1 MGEYGYAY
9 RSISTYSTIRNGTRE
24 PAVIKPFVP
33 FNPKSNN
40 GSNYSEG
47 AVTRK
52 KIVPVTG
59 RPYDEPATEKYP
71 SSEDES
77 DDDERRRQLSPV
89 RSSPRKVDVQF
100 PAKVQQNHEGSPDP
114 QRYGPIVDHDRHT
127 PHPTADGRKPIGG
140 STVNNHDGSYGTNCP
155 YGGDRDGRRPIGI
168 SPIKNGKFGGG
179 PNGYGSAHRAT
190 AIGDPS
196 PYKDGRKP
204 IGGGIRSSHD
214 GYNNGYGGDKDG
226 RMPIGIN
233 PVKND
238 KYDGTNRYGSDHRAT
253 PVGDPNPYK
262 EGRKPIGGGNLR
274 STHDGY
280 HDNGYGGDKEGRKP
294 IGISPIGNNNYD
306 GPNGYGGDHRATGVG
321 DPNTYKEGRKPI
333 GVGSPKST
341 HDGYNNGKGYGGD
354 TEVRKPI
361 GIGSNIKNNNYD
373 DPNRYGG
380 DHRAAAVGD
389 TNPYKEGRKPIGVGS
404 IRSTQDGYDS
414 PNGYGSDYNK
424 KEGYKPTRNGSYGNG
439 YGNSNHNDK
448 PFVSSSNPKY
458 DDGDNAANYYN
469 NRSNFNGPK
478 INSYWT
484 AAPRKGTQL
493 SEPIHDINKAMELL
507 KMEAAKRDQQHS
519 NKNHYYDSPTS
530 GNASPRFTDRTGSG
544 ATMRPYGN
552 VNQLQSPPR
561 DSQTRVTF
569 IDDAS
574 DYDDDDYYRR
584 DDRGRYGYHD
594 AVIDSREAEKKF
606 KGLKIN

>member
-9 RSISTYSTIRNGTRE
+9 RSISTYSTIRNGIRE

-47 AVTRK
+47 AVNSK

-71 SSEDES
+71 SSEDEF

-89 RSSPRKVDVQF
+89 HSSPRKVDVQF
-100 PAKVQQNHEGSPDP
+100 PAKVQQNHEGSHDP
-114 QRYGPIVDHDRHT
+114 QRYGPIVDRGRHT
-127 PHPTADGRKPIGG
+127 PQPSADGRKPIGG
-140 STVNNHDGSYGTNCP
+140 STVNNHNDSYGTNYP
-155 YGGDRDGRRPIGI
+155 YGGDRDGRKPIGI
-168 SPIKNGKFGGG
+168 SPIKNRKYGGG
-179 PNGYGSAHRAT
+179 PNGYGGAHRAT

-196 PYKDGRKP
+196 PHKDRRKP
-204 IGGGIRSSHD
+204 IGGGNLRSTHD
-214 GYNNGYGGDKDG
+214 GYHDNGYGGDKG
-226 RMPIGIN
+226 HKPIGISPTRSN
-233 PVKND
+233 N
-238 KYDGTNRYGSDHRAT
+238 YDGPNGFGGDHRAT
-253 PVGDPNPYK
+253 SVGDPNPYQ

-294 IGISPIGNNNYD
+294 VGISPTGNSNYD
-306 GPNGYGGDHRATGVG
+306 GPNRYSGDHRATSVG
-321 DPNTYKEGRKPI
+321 DPNPYKEGRKPI
-333 GVGSPKST
+333 GVVSLKST

-361 GIGSNIKNNNYD
+361 GIGSNIKNDNYD
-373 DPNRYGG
+373 GPHRYGG

-389 TNPYKEGRKPIGVGS
+389 PNPYKEGRKPIGVGS

-424 KEGYKPTRNGSYGNG
+424 KEGYKPTRNGNYGNG
-439 YGNSNHNDK
+439 YGISNHNDK

-493 SEPIHDINKAMELL
+493 SEPIHDIDKAMELL

-519 NKNHYYDSPTS
+519 PTP

-544 ATMRPYGN
+544 AAMRPYGN
-552 VNQLQSPPR
+552 VNQLQSRPR

-574 DYDDDDYYRR
+574 DYDDDYYRR
-584 DDRGRYGYHD
+584 DDRGRYGFHD

-606 KGLKIN
+606 KGTRV